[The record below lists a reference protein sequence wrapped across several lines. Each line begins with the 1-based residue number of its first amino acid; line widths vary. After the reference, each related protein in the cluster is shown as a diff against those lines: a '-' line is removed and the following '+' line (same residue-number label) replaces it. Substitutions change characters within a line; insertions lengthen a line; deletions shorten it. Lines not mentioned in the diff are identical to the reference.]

1 MRLLRSFLSVF
12 GKSITVLIAVVIINF
27 TLIHMAPG
35 DPVSVMA
42 GEAGASDEIFLEQLR
57 QEFQLDKPVT
67 VQLFNYLKSVAML
80 DLGFSY
86 RQQQPVW
93 DLILDRLPATLVLA
107 VPAFLIS
114 LIGGIVLGAF
124 AARFRGSWLDSVITA
139 GSLVF
144 YATPIFW
151 VGLLLVLA
159 FSVLLNWLPP
169 FGYETMGS
177 SLTGVG
183 RLFDVARHAFLPIVT
198 LAGFNLAVYTR
209 MMRASMNEVQNL
221 DFVKTAWAKGLST
234 GRVVWVHQLRN
245 AVLPVITLAGM
256 QAGQLIGGSVL
267 VETVFA
273 WPGIGRLAF
282 DALLQRDYPVLLG
295 VFFCTSVVVVLFNL
309 ITDLIYRI
317 IDPRMQSQS

>member
-1 MRLLRSFLSVF
+1 MRLLRSFLAVL
-12 GKSITVLIAVVIINF
+12 GKSITVLIAVIIINF

-35 DPVSVMA
+35 DPVSVLA
-42 GEAGASDEIFLEQLR
+42 GEAGASDEKFLEQLR
-57 QEFQLDKPVT
+57 QEFQLDKPVA
-67 VQLFNYLKSVAML
+67 VQLFSYLKSVAML

-114 LIGGIVLGAF
+114 LFGGIVLGAF
-124 AARFRGSWLDSVITA
+124 AARFRGSWPDSVITA

-159 FSVLLNWLPP
+159 FSVFLNWLPP

-177 SLTGVG
+177 TFSGVE
-183 RLFDVARHAFLPIVT
+183 RLLDVARHAFLPIVT

-209 MMRASMNEVQNL
+209 MTRASMNDVQNL
-221 DFVKTAWAKGLST
+221 DFIKTAWAKGLST

-256 QAGQLIGGSVL
+256 QAGQLVGGSVL

-309 ITDLIYRI
+309 ITDLIYRA
-317 IDPRMQSQS
+317 IDPRMQS

>member
-1 MRLLRSFLSVF
+1 MRLLRSFASVF
-12 GKSITVLIAVVIINF
+12 GKSVMVLIAVVIINF
-27 TLIHMAPG
+27 TLVQMAPG
-35 DPVSVMA
+35 DPVSVLA
-42 GEAGASDEIFLEQLR
+42 GEAGASDEKFLAQLR
-57 QEFQLDKPVT
+57 QEFKLDKPLP
-67 VQLFNYLKSVAML
+67 VQLASYLKSVAVL

-86 RQQQPVW
+86 RQQKLVW

-114 LIGGIVLGAF
+114 LFGGILLGAL
-124 AARFRGSWLDSVITA
+124 AARYRGSWPDSLITT
-139 GSLVF
+139 GSLIF

-151 VGLLLVLA
+151 VGLLLVLG
-159 FSVLLNWLPP
+159 FSVMLGWLPP

-177 SLTGVG
+177 TFSGWDRFL
-183 RLFDVARHAFLPIVT
+183 DIARHALLPVVT

-209 MMRASMNEVQNL
+209 MTRASMNEVQTL

-245 AVLPVITLAGM
+245 AVLSVITLAGM
-256 QAGQLIGGSVL
+256 QAGQLVGGSVL

-295 VFFCTSVVVVLFNL
+295 VFFCTSVVVVAFNL

-317 IDPRMQSQS
+317 VDPRMQSQS

>member
-1 MRLLRSFLSVF
+1 MRLLRSFASVF
-12 GKSITVLIAVVIINF
+12 GKSVMVLIAVVIINF
-27 TLIHMAPG
+27 TLVHMAPG
-35 DPVSVMA
+35 DPVSVLA
-42 GEAGASDEIFLEQLR
+42 GEAGASDEKFLAQLR
-57 QEFQLDKPVT
+57 QEFELDKPLP
-67 VQLFNYLKSVAML
+67 VQLFSYLKSVAVL

-107 VPAFLIS
+107 LPAFLIS
-114 LIGGIVLGAF
+114 LLGGILLGAL
-124 AARFRGSWLDSVITA
+124 AARYRGSWPDSLISV
-139 GSLVF
+139 GSLIF

-151 VGLLLVLA
+151 VGLLLVLG
-159 FSVLLNWLPP
+159 FSVMLGWLPP

-177 SLTGVG
+177 TLSGWDRVM
-183 RLFDVARHAFLPIVT
+183 DIARHALLPVVT

-209 MMRASMNEVQNL
+209 MTRASMNEVQTL

-256 QAGQLIGGSVL
+256 QAGQLVGGSVL

-295 VFFCTSVVVVLFNL
+295 VFFCTSVVVVAFNL
-309 ITDLIYRI
+309 ITDLIYRVV
-317 IDPRMQSQS
+317 DPRMQGQS